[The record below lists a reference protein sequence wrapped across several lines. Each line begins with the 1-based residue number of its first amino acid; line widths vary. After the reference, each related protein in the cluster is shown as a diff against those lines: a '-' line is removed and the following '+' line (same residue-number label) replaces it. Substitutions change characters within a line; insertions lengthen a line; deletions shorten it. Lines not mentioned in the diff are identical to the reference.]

1 MNAPTVEDNEGQ
13 GGGVEAFL
21 TKFSGSTSGNSGG
34 ETAAV
39 SQGYFPLWGSSIVIS
54 MNQYM
59 AYSVAKLW

>member
-39 SQGYFPLWGSSIVIS
+39 SQGILSFVGE
-54 MNQYM
+54 QYC
-59 AYSVAKLW
+59 S